1 MPVVAYSQDLHGD
14 TWRVSYSIED
24 YAPDKSGA
32 AAEQTGELLVSLSSG
47 FLDSNI
53 LSRGGYKPELVYNNV
68 NEGVSV
74 LSRLLDELRSLRE
87 GDEFWFVVAF
97 VKLSGIQLLLQTFD
111 ELERRGVRGRII
123 TGTYLTFS
131 EPRAFKCLMRYEN
144 IETRVYNSEHAGL
157 HVKSYFFIRKGIT
170 TLVTGSS
177 NLTQYALKNNMEWNV
192 ALCSMEQGS
201 LVEDA
206 KATYEQIWNSPET
219 YELTEE
225 FLAA

>member
-1 MPVVAYSQDLHGD
+1 MPAAAYSQDLHGD

-53 LSRGGYKPELVYNNV
+53 PSRGGYKPELVYNNV

-131 EPRAFKCLMRYEN
+131 EPRAFKRLMHYEN

-157 HVKSYFFIRKGIT
+157 HVKSYF
-170 TLVTGSS
+170 
-177 NLTQYALKNNMEWNV
+177 
-192 ALCSMEQGS
+192 
-201 LVEDA
+201 
-206 KATYEQIWNSPET
+206 
-219 YELTEE
+219 
-225 FLAA
+225 